1 MYIFKKKT
9 HQFLKCAF
17 RPGKQNTAVGLPW
30 PCPIRQGHRTRIGQG
45 CTRGPALFFFLFFL
59 FLNSEGHGHVRGGKK
74 GRRRVSTKIGY
85 RLERIM
91 NVYERSKMRNLNMK
105 YNE

>member
-30 PCPIRQGHRTRIGQG
+30 PCRYSRDTGH
-45 CTRGPALFFFLFFL
+45 ALDKAARVAQPFFFLFFL
-59 FLNSEGHGHVRGGKK
+59 FLNSEGHGHVRGEKK

-85 RLERIM
+85 R
-91 NVYERSKMRNLNMK
+91 
-105 YNE
+105 